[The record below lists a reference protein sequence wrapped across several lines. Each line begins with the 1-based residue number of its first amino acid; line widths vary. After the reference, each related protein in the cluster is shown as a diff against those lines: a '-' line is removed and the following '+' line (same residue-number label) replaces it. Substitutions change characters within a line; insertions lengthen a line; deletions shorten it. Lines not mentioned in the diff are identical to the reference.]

1 MTLGSRSRFLAPLVF
16 AVHATYR
23 AVDAL
28 EERPRVDVILE
39 RLPAIDEDHGDL
51 VRVEI
56 AKRGIAVDVDH
67 FDGDRQPTFTHEA
80 FDRILRNVAEV
91 AIAARVDLH
100 GDHSQRNYPR
110 EERMS
115 SVKIDLTGKVALI
128 TGASK
133 GIGAEA
139 AILFGEAGARVGV
152 NYSRSEREAEA
163 VVERIGRDRAIAIRA
178 DIGNAEEVRAMIGA
192 TVERFGRIDILVNNA
207 AIFRLNRFE
216 GHDYDYWREG
226 WQRTFDVN
234 VFGAANAAFLAV
246 ERMRGQGGGKIV
258 NIASRAAWRGEME
271 FADYGA
277 SKAALVNLTKSI
289 ARSCAQ
295 YNIVANCVAPGF
307 ILTEMAEE
315 EVAKR
320 GSEILAE
327 IPLGRIGTAKEVAQV
342 ILFLASPM
350 GDYLNGATVDIN
362 GGSYVR

>member
-1 MTLGSRSRFLAPLVF
+1 MAPPGW
-16 AVHATYR
+16 
-23 AVDAL
+23 
-28 EERPRVDVILE
+28 EEW
-39 RLPAIDEDHGDL
+39 
-51 VRVEI
+51 
-56 AKRGIAVDVDH
+56 
-67 FDGDRQPTFTHEA
+67 
-80 FDRILRNVAEV
+80 
-91 AIAARVDLH
+91 
-100 GDHSQRNYPR
+100 
-110 EERMS
+110 MS
-115 SVKIDLTGKVALI
+115 SVNIDLTGKVALI

-139 AILFGEAGARVGV
+139 AILFGEAGAVVGV
-152 NYSRSEREAEA
+152 NYSRSAIEAEA
-163 VVERIGRDRAIAIRA
+163 IVERVGRDRAMAIRA
-178 DIGNAEEVRAMIGA
+178 DVGNASEVKSMIDA
-192 TVERFGRIDILVNNA
+192 VLSRFGRIDILVNNA

-216 GHDYDYWREG
+216 DHDYDYWREG

-246 ERMRGQGGGKIV
+246 EHMREQGGGKIV
-258 NIASRAAWRGEME
+258 NVASRAAWRGEME

-289 ARSCAQ
+289 ARSCAR

-350 GDYLNGATVDIN
+350 GDYLNGATVDVN